1 MTPLLRWV
9 SFASMN
15 DDAKLCFIRMM
26 PLQCLRELKIMIQE
40 ILLRRRNNGKDKSAT
55 SSNFS
60 AIDQKGAEAM
70 FGTSWDKKYKIG
82 TRTNT
87 AGRRDLNVPPFDL

>member
-1 MTPLLRWV
+1 
-9 SFASMN
+9 MN
-15 DDAKLCFIRMM
+15 DDAKLCFIGMM
-26 PLQCLRELKIMIQE
+26 PLRCLRELKIMIQE
-40 ILLRRRNNGKDKSAT
+40 ILLRRRNNGKDKSAAI
-55 SSNFS
+55 FS
-60 AIDQKGAEAM
+60 QPKQAAIDQKGAEAM

>member
-1 MTPLLRWV
+1 
-9 SFASMN
+9 
-15 DDAKLCFIRMM
+15 
-26 PLQCLRELKIMIQE
+26 MIQE

-60 AIDQKGAEAM
+60 AIAAIDQKGAEAM

>member
-1 MTPLLRWV
+1 MENINPRPAV
-9 SFASMN
+9 
-15 DDAKLCFIRMM
+15 I
-26 PLQCLRELKIMIQE
+26 
-40 ILLRRRNNGKDKSAT
+40 
-55 SSNFS
+55 FS
-60 AIDQKGAEAM
+60 QPKQAAIDQKGAEAM